1 MEYVTL
7 NNGVRMP
14 KLGYGVYQVS
24 PEECER
30 CVSDALA
37 AGYRSVDTAQAYYNE
52 EGVGAAVRK
61 SGIARSELFLTT
73 KVWIS
78 NAGETKAAASIDASL
93 KKLGIDYIDLLLIH
107 QPFGDYYG
115 TYRAMEKAYRD
126 GKVRAIGVSNFY
138 PDRLIDLCSFAEVK
152 PAVNQVETHVF
163 CQQKK
168 AREVMKRHGV
178 QAESWGPFAEGR
190 NGLFTN
196 PVLQEIAAAHGKSVA
211 QVALRFLLQNDVV
224 VIPKSVKKERM
235 AENLDVFGFSLDA
248 AEMERISALD
258 TGSSLFFSH
267 YDPDTVEWFMTF
279 AKE

>member
-1 MEYVTL
+1 MEYITL

-78 NAGETKAAASIDASL
+78 NAGETKAAASVDASL
-93 KKLGIDYIDLLLIH
+93 KKLGTDYIDLLLIH

-178 QAESWGPFAEGR
+178 QAESWGPFAEGK